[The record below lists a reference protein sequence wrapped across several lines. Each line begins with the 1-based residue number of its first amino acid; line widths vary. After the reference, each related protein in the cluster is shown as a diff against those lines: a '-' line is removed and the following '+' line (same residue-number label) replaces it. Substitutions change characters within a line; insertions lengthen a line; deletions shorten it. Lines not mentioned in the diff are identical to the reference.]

1 MTQENIE
8 PLAQKKEAPLAQKKE
23 LPAAIETN
31 DGEETQSAA
40 PQNPNLGALARHSHD
55 HRTISSRSRGP
66 LIGHTVFVRVAVI
79 RSCGG

>member
-23 LPAAIETN
+23 LPAASETN

-40 PQNPNLGALARHSHD
+40 PETPNSG
-55 HRTISSRSRGP
+55 
-66 LIGHTVFVRVAVI
+66 TVAT
-79 RSCGG
+79 

>member
-23 LPAAIETN
+23 LPAAVETN

-40 PQNPNLGALARHSHD
+40 PQNPNPGTGA
-55 HRTISSRSRGP
+55 P
-66 LIGHTVFVRVAVI
+66 
-79 RSCGG
+79 